1 MEVMSRQVPFVSIL
15 NRLEKEAPKVADA
28 FMGLRRAVADLKAI
42 DAKHAELC
50 LLSGFTAARNEG
62 GFRVHCTRAA
72 ENGATLEEVQHA
84 VLLMLGSTTG
94 LSPIV
99 ETLRWA
105 QEEFNGMAEIKALKE
120 KAG

>member
-1 MEVMSRQVPFVSIL
+1 MDVMSRQVPFVSIL
-15 NRLEKEAPKVADA
+15 QRLEKTAPKVADA
-28 FMGLRRAVADLKAI
+28 FMDLRRSVSALGAI
-42 DAKHAELC
+42 DAKHVELC

-72 ENGATLEEVQHA
+72 QAGATLEEVQHA

-99 ETLRWA
+99 ETLQWA
-105 QEEFNGMAEIKALKE
+105 QEEFDGMADMKARQ
-120 KAG
+120 G